1 MKQITYSDQF
11 CDWLVENGYTHCF
24 FVAGGNIMHL
34 LNSARKRFDCIP
46 VVHEVAASIAVEYFN
61 ETSNGKKSFALV
73 TAGPGLTNCITG
85 IAGAWLESRELLV
98 IGGQVKGS
106 DLATNGI
113 RQRGIQEIDGIALT
127 ESITKDSLQIV
138 NPVSRYEVEA
148 LISESRN
155 GRPGPVFIEFCL
167 DAQGARAN
175 AELAAE
181 NIEPNI
187 ENLGKEIPELE
198 YVLSSLK
205 SSERPILLIGGGVSR
220 QVAESLERV
229 LSNLDIPIMVT
240 WNAMDRV
247 DSRNNLYWG
256 RPNTWGQRYSN
267 VLIQQADLVIAVGS
281 RLGIQQTGFNWQSF
295 ATNAKLI
302 QVDIDETE
310 LKKNHP
316 HVDISVKADAGAFLI
331 EFTKKV
337 ENSSLPDWKAW
348 KEFGFE
354 VKEILPTNEKS
365 NSRNSMFINPFDFV
379 EQLSLHVNNLDVVIP
394 CSSGGAFTTMMQGFN
409 QKFGQKIVTNKAL
422 ASMGYGLSGAI
433 GASFANPDSKV
444 ILVEGDGGFSQN
456 LQELGTVSINKL
468 PIKIFIYSNG
478 GYASIRMTQAN
489 YFDSEYVGCDESTG
503 LGMPDWS
510 TLFAAFSINT
520 VALDPKDIFS
530 EDVLNKLNN
539 SAPYAFIVPVDPEQT
554 YFPKITSAVLPDGK
568 MQSNPL
574 HLMTPELSEDLA
586 SKVFKYL

>member
-1 MKQITYSDQF
+1 MKQITYSDRF

-34 LNSARKRFDCIP
+34 LNSARKRFECIP
-46 VVHEVAASIAVEYFN
+46 VIHEVAASIAAEYFN
-61 ETSNGKKSFALV
+61 ETANEKKSFVLV

-127 ESITKDSLQIV
+127 GSITKDTLQIV
-138 NPVSRYEVEA
+138 KPVSRDEVEV

-167 DAQGARAN
+167 DAQGAPAN
-175 AELAAE
+175 AALATKKVELAIGSSS
-181 NIEPNI
+181 N
-187 ENLGKEIPELE
+187 EIPELVK
-198 YVLSSLK
+198 VLSSLIN
-205 SSERPILLIGGGVSR
+205 SERPILLIGGGVSR
-220 QVAESLERV
+220 RVTESLEIV
-229 LSNLDIPIMVT
+229 LKNFNIPIMVT

-247 DSRNNLYWG
+247 DSRNNFYWG

-281 RLGIQQTGFNWQSF
+281 RLGIQQTGFNWESF
-295 ATNAKLI
+295 AKNAKLV
-302 QVDIDETE
+302 QVDIDDTE

-316 HVDISVKADAGAFLI
+316 YVDISVKADAGTFLI
-331 EFTKKV
+331 ELAKSV
-337 ENSSLPDWKAW
+337 ENSRLPDWNRW
-348 KEFGFE
+348 KEFGRE
-354 VKEILPTNEKS
+354 VKESLPTNEKS
-365 NSRNSMFINPFDFV
+365 NSRNPMFINPFDFV
-379 EQLSLHVNNLDVVIP
+379 EQLSSQLNDVDVIIP
-394 CSSGGAFTTMMQGFN
+394 CSSGGAFTTMMQAFN
-409 QKFGQKIVTNKAL
+409 QKYGQKIVTNKAL

-503 LGMPDWS
+503 LGMPNWS
-510 TLFAAFSINT
+510 TLFSAFSINT
-520 VALDPKDIFS
+520 VVLDPKDIFS
-530 EDVLNKLNN
+530 QDVLEKLND
-539 SAPYAFIVPVDPEQT
+539 SEPYAFIVPVDPEQT
-554 YFPKITSAVLPDGK
+554 YFPKITSTVLPDGK

-574 HLMTPELSEDLA
+574 HLMTPELSTDLA